1 MIAVNSTNKPAAMDH
16 SPLRLAWLLLL
27 GATTPGWGSP
37 TVTMTNWARRSG
49 GNGHFYEA
57 VATSGIIWSS
67 ASAGAT
73 NRGGYLATITSTQE
87 NQVVFE
93 LIRGNT
99 NLWTRRP
106 STDSWG
112 PWLGGVQPPGSQEPA
127 GGWSWIT
134 SEPFTYQHWNIG
146 EPNNNAAGEDR
157 IHFIGE
163 KAPVGDVWNDS
174 PSTNGAIRSYV
185 VEYEQN
191 LEPAPIIELLFN
203 EAGANAANTGS
214 STSGPALFTD
224 STGAIADLHSV
235 NGGGVSGFAGDRAF
249 DNSAATGMGSSGSG
263 GRGRQPYDDATD
275 GLVSI
280 TLQGWFKASSVIG
293 SLARIFAKQSAN
305 TGFLLLATGSGVL
318 SLEINN
324 VARSISSGQYSE
336 IGQWVFFAV
345 TYDGTATT
353 NNVRFYKGSTITP
366 VALLETRT
374 LNQGKA
380 ATNNAGV
387 TYANADGLQRPLDG
401 FLDNLRIFG
410 SKTDGRGAMTAS
422 QLEWFRNKDVQN
434 LIDVPAISVSRA
446 NGRLLVV
453 WT

>member
-1 MIAVNSTNKPAAMDH
+1 
-16 SPLRLAWLLLL
+16 
-27 GATTPGWGSP
+27 
-37 TVTMTNWARRSG
+37 
-49 GNGHFYEA
+49 
-57 VATSGIIWSS
+57 
-67 ASAGAT
+67 
-73 NRGGYLATITSTQE
+73 
-87 NQVVFE
+87 
-93 LIRGNT
+93 
-99 NLWTRRP
+99 
-106 STDSWG
+106 
-112 PWLGGVQPPGSQEPA
+112 
-127 GGWSWIT
+127 
-134 SEPFTYQHWNIG
+134 
-146 EPNNNAAGEDR
+146 
-157 IHFIGE
+157 
-163 KAPVGDVWNDS
+163 
-174 PSTNGAIRSYV
+174 
-185 VEYEQN
+185 
-191 LEPAPIIELLFN
+191 
-203 EAGANAANTGS
+203 
-214 STSGPALFTD
+214 
-224 STGAIADLHSV
+224 
-235 NGGGVSGFAGDRAF
+235 
-249 DNSAATGMGSSGSG
+249 MGSSGSG
-263 GRGRQPYDDATD
+263 GRARQPYDDATD

-293 SLARIFAKQSAN
+293 SLARIFAKQSGN

-434 LIDVPAISVSRA
+434 LIDVPAVSVSRA

-453 WT
+453 WAKYPGGFHLERTAQISTLSSWQPVTTIPTLVNDQNSLVLPMNQSFEAFRLAR